1 MGLAA
6 QRRRRSRSR
15 AALATLV
22 VALGLVGGILL
33 LVGSAGDDERS
44 SQGGTERADWA
55 ALTSGLAAPWPALQ
69 TGDGPYRDYTDGLA
83 PNTFNIGPGTR
94 YGDALLGLALIQQGL
109 LEDDRRL
116 VDSGVRAL
124 AWVTAEEQR
133 KRQWHEPSVFETLA
147 VPTAYN
153 LMRER
158 MPDHPLF
165 VRTRPDWERYIQIIK
180 PVSTILK
187 KPETTRF
194 SNHYLVEAI
203 GVFELERT
211 GIRSENPRVLV
222 GPGLER
228 AVAIYTDMVNRVVP
242 LRARRFGQRRHGRE
256 AFLLSD
262 HPDYPLA
269 YQGLSMGLYAQLI
282 RMLGDEASPAAH
294 DALRRAANASWMVT
308 APDGELGWFGRS
320 QGQAWGQAGNA
331 LGATVAAEG
340 PGASARD
347 AARYRAV
354 AQRSLERLRGAY
366 RNVPGGHSLIPA
378 VASESDPKIGARGL
392 DPYAGAPSF
401 TALTLLQLQW
411 MLDEMPAD
419 PRPVGRLAA
428 DGDRVSRLLRG
439 RPKFATMRRGRTWF
453 AVRAGQSETRYP
465 GDLRYDFGL
474 VAMKR
479 QDADGDWRD
488 VIPLRPI
495 TFGDRDS
502 AGPLLYRRGVRAL
515 PWGGPFHVRRG
526 ALDLQGGFR
535 ALDGDWQPEV
545 VHFRYRPTAC
555 GVLFTFRGQAGDQY
569 EHSSFMRAAE
579 REPDVG
585 AAAASD
591 GVQRVEVTPTPT
603 SVGVD
608 RRRYF
613 SSSDADLRRVRMR
626 WRLERDT
633 TIAVETC
640 AAG

>member
-1 MGLAA
+1 MVLLSVLA
-6 QRRRRSRSR
+6 
-15 AALATLV
+15 
-22 VALGLVGGILL
+22 ALGLVVGF
-33 LVGSAGDDERS
+33 LVAGPGDRGDADPSS
-44 SQGGTERADWA
+44 SQGTDRAAWA
-55 ALTSGLAAPWPALQ
+55 QLTSELAAPWPALQ
-69 TGDGPYRDYTDGLA
+69 TDEGPYRDYTDGLA
-83 PNTFNIGPGTR
+83 SNTFNIGPGTR
-94 YGDALLGLALIQQGL
+94 YGDAVMGLALIQQGL
-109 LEDDRRL
+109 REDDREL
-116 VDSGVRAL
+116 VDSGVRAM

-147 VPTAYN
+147 VPAAYN
-153 LMRER
+153 LMREQ

-165 VRTRPDWERYIQIIK
+165 VRTKADWERYIQIIK
-180 PVSTILK
+180 PVSTILN

-211 GIRSENPRVLV
+211 GIRSRNPRVLA

-228 AVAIYTDMVNRVVP
+228 AVAIYTDMVNRVIP
-242 LRARRFGQRRHGRE
+242 LRARRFGQRRHQRE

-269 YQGLSMGLYAQLI
+269 YQGLSMGLYAQLV
-282 RMLGDEASPAAH
+282 RMLGDEASPEAH

-320 QGQAWGQAGNA
+320 QGQGWGQAGNA

-340 PGASARD
+340 PGASRED

-354 AQRSLERLRGAY
+354 ALRSLERLRSAY
-366 RNVPGGHSLIPA
+366 GNVPGGHSLIPA
-378 VASESDPKIGARGL
+378 VASSSDPKIGARGL

-401 TALTLLQLQW
+401 TALTLIQLEW
-411 MLDEMPAD
+411 MLDEMPSEPGRVGKLGAD
-419 PRPVGRLAA
+419 
-428 DGDRVSRLLRG
+428 DDRVTRLLRG
-439 RPKFATMRRGRTWF
+439 RPKFATMRSGRTWF

-479 QDADGDWRD
+479 QDDDGDWHD

-502 AGPLLYRRGVRAL
+502 AGPLLYRNGVRAL
-515 PWGGPFHVRRG
+515 PWGGPFRVRRG

-535 ALDGDWQPEV
+535 ALDGAWQPEV
-545 VHFRYRPTAC
+545 VHFRYRPTGC
-555 GVLFTFRGQAGDQY
+555 GVLFSFRGQAGDQY
-569 EHSSFMRAAE
+569 EYSSFMRGAE
-579 REPDVG
+579 GEPEVTEAG
-585 AAAASD
+585 ASD
-591 GVQRVEVTPTPT
+591 GVQTVAAEPAPT
-603 SVGVD
+603 SVGLE
-608 RRRYF
+608 RRRYY
-613 SSSDADLRRVRMR
+613 SSSDAELRRVRMR

-640 AAG
+640 AAGKG